1 MEGVELKFTEDTIDY
16 IVQKA
21 LELKLGARG
30 LRAICEA
37 IIMDAM
43 FEIPSQ
49 KKMKKM
55 VLNKAYAM
63 EKLGKSKLAILKVA

>member
-1 MEGVELKFTEDTIDY
+1 
-16 IVQKA
+16 
-21 LELKLGARG
+21 
-30 LRAICEA
+30 
-37 IIMDAM
+37 MDVM

-49 KKMKKM
+49 KKMKKV